1 MAQPILPPER
11 IVRSM
16 SRTRLFLA
24 ATIRFDRVSAPIRLR
39 DLSTSGAR
47 IEGPRLPGVGA
58 TVQIDRGALN
68 CSGTIVWRDSKGCGV
83 RFDEPLD
90 LEAWMPGLAARD
102 QGAVD
107 ELVEA
112 VQTGEAE
119 VSSLSDARLASAALH
134 PNRAAGAIGGGI
146 GLCRADAGEPWRGTL
161 WRATAGHASCRETA
175 GSRHI
180 GPDPGPRR
188 GGAGRRPARAGDR
201 LDRHDKPAQA
211 APAHPALDPR
221 D

>member
-47 IEGPRLPGVGA
+47 IEGPRLPAVGVA
-58 TVQIDRGALN
+58 VQIDRGALN
-68 CSGTIVWRDSKGCGV
+68 CNGTIVWRDSKGCGV
-83 RFDEPLD
+83 RFDDPLD
-90 LEAWMPGLAARD
+90 LDAWMPGLAARD

-119 VSSLSDARLASAALH
+119 VLPFPTPASLPPPSIQTLLPARLAEELAYVARMLESL
-134 PNRAAGAIGGGI
+134 GEE
-146 GLCRADAGEPWRGTL
+146 LCGEPLLVMRHAAKLQDLDISAQILGHVAAVLVADRPEQAIDSIGMTSL
-161 WRATAGHASCRETA
+161 RKRLQRTA
-175 GSRHI
+175 
-180 GPDPGPRR
+180 
-188 GGAGRRPARAGDR
+188 
-201 LDRHDKPAQA
+201 L
-211 APAHPALDPR
+211 
-221 D
+221 